1 MSSSQPPDQ
10 PPRGSR
16 SNPHIRLN
24 SNPADLLSQGAL
36 SISKTRESNIQPSPR
51 RSLIPSGGFSSRQSS
66 GGSTTSEF
74 RRIGSSEHL
83 LPPKPAPKVRKYR
96 DAPSRSPSPGPS
108 IASSTRSSFES
119 NYGPF
124 ADPLDSPVS
133 SSRAGSIDDEDL
145 NTQTVAQKYNITPSE
160 GLLLYPHD
168 VEKDDWLHNPQPGE
182 KETRDCEFFG
192 RRSLVNMGGLAF
204 LGIGLSILFIIW
216 PVLYDIPHKLFSA
229 ARRRGC
235 HMPLRL

>member
-10 PPRGSR
+10 SQGSR
-16 SNPHIRLN
+16 SSNPHIRLN
-24 SNPADLLSQGAL
+24 SNPADLLSQGSL
-36 SISKTRESNIQPSPR
+36 SISRTRDPNNQPSSR
-51 RSLIPSGGFSSRQSS
+51 RSLIPTGGFSSRQSS

-83 LPPKPAPKVRKYR
+83 LPPKPATKIKKYR
-96 DAPSRSPSPGPS
+96 DAPSRSSSPGPS

-133 SSRAGSIDDEDL
+133 SSRAGSIDDDDL

-182 KETRDCEFFG
+182 KETRDCEIFG

-204 LGIGLSILFIIW
+204 LGIGLAILFVIW
-216 PVLYDIPHKLFSA
+216 PVLYVMPHNLFSA
-229 ARRRGC
+229 E
-235 HMPLRL
+235 